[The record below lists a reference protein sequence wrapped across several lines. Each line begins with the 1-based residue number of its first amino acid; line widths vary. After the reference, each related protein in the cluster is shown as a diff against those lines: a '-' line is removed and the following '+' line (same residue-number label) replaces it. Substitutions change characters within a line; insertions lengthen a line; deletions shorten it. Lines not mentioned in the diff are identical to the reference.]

1 MKIGIFGGT
10 VNSGTIDD
18 VVTEARQ
25 AERDGFAS
33 YWGYQIAKSKTVHS

>member
-18 VVTEARQ
+18 VVAEARQ

-33 YWGYQIAKSKTVHS
+33 